1 MNPRPPVSKMFD
13 GNGDSYSIQS
23 YYNST
28 RKRNLRTI
36 FNPKEFVFYW
46 QLLKILVRKDL
57 ITRYQRSVLGIW
69 WALVNP
75 LFTALVLFLVFN
87 QQYSSK
93 LKSGIPFGPYVLSGT
108 LALAFLAQ
116 GCVSATQNLQS
127 SAQIFIR
134 LPSPPEIFSISTAA
148 VGAINLC
155 FGLIPLLIWHL
166 IAGGSLGVQLLLFP
180 LFLLI
185 SILFVS
191 GISLVGFYFVTRFG
205 DAINLMILVA
215 TLMTFLTPV
224 FYPIDSISA
233 RAQLILNLNPLTHF
247 INVFRYLTLDIGN
260 FVLNDWLWIFSSALT
275 VFFLGI
281 SIFNKSWR
289 RTASLL

>member
-1 MNPRPPVSKMFD
+1 MKPRPPVNNTFE
-13 GNGDSYSIQS
+13 GTGDSYSHTI

-36 FNPKEFVFYW
+36 LNPKEFVFYW
-46 QLLKILVRKDL
+46 HLLKILVRKDL

-93 LKSGIPFGPYVLSGT
+93 LQSGIPFGPYVLSGT

-134 LPSPPEIFSISTAA
+134 LPSPPEIFSISTAT

-155 FGLIPLLIWHL
+155 FGLIPLLLWHL
-166 IAGGSLGVQLLLFP
+166 LAGGDIGLQLILFP
-180 LFLLI
+180 IFLII

-191 GISLVGFYFVTRFG
+191 GIALIGFYFVTRFG
-205 DAINLMILVA
+205 DAINLMMLVA

-233 RAQLILNLNPLTHF
+233 RAQLVLNLNPLTHY
-247 INVFRYLTLDIGN
+247 INVFRFLTLDIGDFN
-260 FVLNDWLWIFSSALT
+260 LIDWTWVFSSAGI
-275 VFFLGI
+275 VFLAGI
-281 SIFNKSWR
+281 TIFNKSWR